1 MILRLPLFHSFSR
14 YALPFDLIFQ
24 GSLRMGRACEGAS
37 ERGRQTGLG
46 ECVHEECGAHGHGW
60 RGGGHAVGHGVGCRE
75 LF

>member
-1 MILRLPLFHSFSR
+1 
-14 YALPFDLIFQ
+14 
-24 GSLRMGRACEGAS
+24 MGRACEGAS